1 MDRQQHEISRAP
13 IKEDHYGSPHRQ
25 AGRVNLASGDQRPH
39 RHIGQINRT
48 RC

>member
-13 IKEDHYGSPHRQ
+13 IKVDHYGSPHRQ
-25 AGRVNLASGDQRPH
+25 AGRVNQASGDQRPY

-48 RC
+48 WC